1 MRSALELTTAGESH
15 GPCVTAILDGVPSGL
30 SLTTDDVN
38 RDLARRQI
46 GYGRGGRMK
55 IESDRVQFTGGVR
68 HGQTLG
74 SPVCMVIEN
83 RDWENW
89 REEMG
94 AERPGEGWESERR
107 VSVPRPGH
115 ADLAGLARYG
125 HRDMRNVLE
134 RASARETA
142 ARVAAGA
149 VCRALL
155 RELGASVR
163 SRTVEIGGVRDEDF
177 AGTEVQWQAAE
188 ASDLRCA
195 DEATAERMR
204 AVIDEAKAAGDSLG
218 GEVEIVAEGI
228 PPGLGSHVAWDTRL
242 DGRIAGAMLGI
253 PAIKACAIGAGFEA
267 GRRPGSEYHDPIV
280 LSSNQGWPFER
291 PTNNAGGIEGGIT
304 NGEPVVVRMVMKPI
318 PTLTRPLASVDLK
331 TGEATEAHA
340 ERSDVCAVPA
350 AGVVG
355 EAMLALV
362 LASAALEFFG
372 GGTMDAV
379 KAAYDAHMRRLS
391 TILSGENGS
400 R

>member
-1 MRSALELTTAGESH
+1 MTTAGESH
-15 GPCVTAILDGVPSGL
+15 GPCVTAILEGVPAGL
-30 SLTTDDVN
+30 DLTADGVN

-46 GYGRGGRMK
+46 GYGRGGRMQ
-55 IESDRVQFTGGVR
+55 IETDRVQFTGGVR
-68 HGQTLG
+68 HGRTLG

-83 RDWENW
+83 RDWDNW
-89 REEMG
+89 RKEMSP
-94 AERPGEGWESERR
+94 ELSGEDWESERR
-107 VSVPRPGH
+107 VRVPRPGH

-125 HRDMRNVLE
+125 HGDMRNVLE

-149 VCRALL
+149 ICRALL
-155 RELGASVR
+155 GELGAKVR
-163 SRTVEIGGVRDEDF
+163 SRTVEVGGARDGEF
-177 AGTEVQWQAAE
+177 AGTEEQWQAAE
-188 ASDLRCA
+188 RSDVRCA
-195 DEATAERMR
+195 DEETADRMR
-204 AVIDEAKAAGDSLG
+204 LAIDEAKAAGDSLG
-218 GEVEIVAEGI
+218 GEVEIVAEGV

-267 GRRPGSEYHDPIV
+267 AHRPGSQYHDPIIPAP
-280 LSSNQGWPFER
+280 GERWPVAR

-304 NGEPVVVRMVMKPI
+304 NGEPVVVRIVMKPI
-318 PTLTRPLASVDLK
+318 PTLTTPLASVDLQ

-372 GGTMDAV
+372 GGSMAAV
-379 KAAYDAHMRRLS
+379 KTAYEAHMRRLS
-391 TILSGENGS
+391 TLLSGRSGPG
-400 R
+400 